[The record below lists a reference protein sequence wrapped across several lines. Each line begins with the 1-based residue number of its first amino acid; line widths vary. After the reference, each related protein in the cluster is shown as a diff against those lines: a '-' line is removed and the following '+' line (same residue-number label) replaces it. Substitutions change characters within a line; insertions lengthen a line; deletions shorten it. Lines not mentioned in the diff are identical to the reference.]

1 MGLKYRAD
9 IDGLRA
15 IAVLGVLLYHL
26 DPRLVPGGYVGVDV
40 FFVISGFLISKIIYA
55 ELQAGD
61 FSIARFYVRRA
72 RRILPA
78 LLSVLLVTSI
88 ISMLLLYPGERVQ
101 YAQSAV
107 ASILFSANLYFYA
120 TLNYFSP
127 AADEIPL
134 LHLWSLGIEEQFYI
148 LFPLLALL
156 LTRIRRRVFTG
167 LLVLLFAA
175 SLATCVWTLQTNP
188 SSAFYLLPFR
198 AFELLV
204 GSLIALVPASWAPS
218 KRLGTAFTWLGLAAI
233 GAAMYGFDKNT
244 PFPGFAALLPCA
256 GAALLIMAQG
266 HGLPGRVLASRFM
279 VWVGKRS
286 YSLYL
291 VHWPIIVFA
300 HRLWPDAASLAWT
313 PVLAIAAL
321 LLADLNYRW
330 VEQTLRNARPS
341 WSNGRVL
348 AVSALSIVVVAT
360 AGMAVV
366 KEKGFPGSQDA
377 QVAQVLKSMEY
388 DPSVDY
394 HARTCFLDPDQPP
407 EQADVSSCLPGKETR
422 RAMLWGDSHAI
433 HFLQGFE
440 STFAAQGYQVGA
452 LTASACPPLV
462 GVEIG
467 ERQYCRAFNDF
478 ALARLVQEK
487 PDLVILSALWYADP
501 AWMLALDKSI
511 ATLRAA
517 GIRVVVLG
525 ISPMFKQRVPLLIA
539 DKMRGGSDPYYSSD
553 DLDPKWIDGPEAMMK
568 AHFAGRSDATFIS
581 VMDHACVRGRCLLL
595 EGANQPLYYDIAH
608 LTPEGSTFYAKM
620 LTPLI
625 LR

>member
-26 DPRLVPGGYVGVDV
+26 DARLVPGGYVGVDV
-40 FFVISGFLISKIIYA
+40 FFVISGFLISKIIYG
-55 ELQAGD
+55 EIEAGS

-78 LLSVLLVTSI
+78 LLSVILLTSVAA
-88 ISMLLLYPGERVQ
+88 MLVLYPTERVQ
-101 YAQSAV
+101 YAQSV
-107 ASILFSANLYFYA
+107 IASVLFSANFYFHA

-156 LTRIRRRVFTG
+156 LTRLRRRLFTVV
-167 LLVLLFAA
+167 LVVLFLA
-175 SLATCVWTLQTNP
+175 SLLACVRTLAVDP

-198 AFELLV
+198 SFELLL
-204 GSLIALVPASWAPS
+204 GCLIALVPSAWQPHRKLAATFA
-218 KRLGTAFTWLGLAAI
+218 LLGLAAI
-233 GAAMYGFDKNT
+233 GGAMYGFGKNT
-244 PFPGFAALLPCA
+244 PFPGVAALLPCA
-256 GAALLIMAQG
+256 GAALLLMAQG
-266 HGLPGRVLASRFM
+266 QGYIGRLLAAPTM

-291 VHWPIIVFA
+291 FHWPVIVFA
-300 HRLWPDAASLAWT
+300 HRLWPDSASLAWV
-313 PVLAIAAL
+313 PVLALVAVAL
-321 LLADLNYRW
+321 AHLNYELI
-330 VEQTLRNARPS
+330 EQRLRIAGPS
-341 WSNGRVL
+341 WSHARVL
-348 AVSALSIVVVAT
+348 TSSALSIVLVAAAGTVV
-360 AGMAVV
+360 MVQ
-366 KEKGFPGSQDA
+366 KGFQGSQDA
-377 QVAQVLKSMEY
+377 QIAKVLVTLDY
-388 DPSVDY
+388 NPSVDY
-394 HARTCFLDPDQPP
+394 RSRTCFLDPDQPP
-407 EQADVSSCLPGKETR
+407 DQADVSSCVPAKGQP

-433 HFLQGFE
+433 HFLKGFE
-440 STFAAQGYQVGA
+440 PTFAAKGYRIGA

-467 ERQYCRAFNDF
+467 ERPYCKAFNDF

-487 PDLVILSALWYADP
+487 PDVVILSALWYADP
-501 AWMLALDKSI
+501 AWMTALDTSI
-511 ATLRAA
+511 STLRAA

-539 DKMRGGSDPYYSSD
+539 DRMRAGTDPNYSVD
-553 DLDPKWIDGPEAMMK
+553 DLDPNWVDAPQAMMK
-568 AHFAGRSDATFIS
+568 AHFAGRTDATFIS
-581 VMDHACVRGRCLLL
+581 VMDRACDGKRC
-595 EGANQPLYYDIAH
+595 PLMVDQEHPMYYDIAH
-608 LTPEGSTFYAKM
+608 LTPKGSAYYADM

-625 LR
+625 LD